1 MIPNFENAF
10 IMFSNIKLVVLF
22 SVIVFY
28 SSTLFAQ
35 SEIKKEDN
43 STFVVKKN
51 DNVLNYIRKNMAFS
65 VIVFEKKMA
74 FCEKQKSKE
83 SYILLDTNYLKSINA
98 TRNDVITGLIYWDY
112 KNTFNCEADARLKFA
127 YDVSTL
133 ASAQIR
139 YNLDSS
145 ETLEIASGF
154 AYPSVEILEHLSN
167 YSKLPIKLREY
178 LEKTIGNNLFNVL
191 SSIEH
196 IKLPR

>member
-1 MIPNFENAF
+1 MMFTNNKLLVFFSIIAF
-10 IMFSNIKLVVLF
+10 FS
-22 SVIVFY
+22 

-35 SEIKKEDN
+35 SNVDKIDN
-43 STFVVKKN
+43 STFVIKKN
-51 DNVLNYIRKNMAFS
+51 DDILNYVRKNMASS
-65 VIVFEKKMA
+65 VIIFEKKMA

-83 SYILLDTNYLKSINA
+83 NYILLDSNYLKSINA

-112 KNTFNCEADARLKFA
+112 KNTFNCEADARLRFA

-139 YNLDSS
+139 YNLDYR

-178 LEKTIGNNLFNVL
+178 LKKTIGNNLFNVI

-196 IKLPR
+196 ITLPR